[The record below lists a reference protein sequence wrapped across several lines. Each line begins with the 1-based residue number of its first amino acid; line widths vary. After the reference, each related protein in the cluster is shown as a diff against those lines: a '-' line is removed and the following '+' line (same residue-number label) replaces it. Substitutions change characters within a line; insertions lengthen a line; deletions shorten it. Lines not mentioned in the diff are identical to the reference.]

1 MKYILILLFFLVSL
15 SSCHTIQFSKTSQY
29 PPQEY
34 QFTNWH
40 HIFLLGLFEFSDPVN
55 LKEICS
61 EKGDWSSVRVQT
73 GFFQVL
79 VRSFPLFLLPIPI
92 PAGIIKTTT
101 SLLLPYSEGFYSP
114 EEVSIQ
120 CVAGSSSLN

>member
-34 QFTNWH
+34 QFTSWH
-40 HIFLLGLFEFSDPVN
+40 HIGLAGLFEFSDPVN

-73 GFFQVL
+73 GIVQGL
-79 VRSFPLFLLPIPI
+79 VKRLSIPI
-92 PAGIIKTTT
+92 GSKIAPFVSIGF
-101 SLLLPYSEGFYSP
+101 FYSP